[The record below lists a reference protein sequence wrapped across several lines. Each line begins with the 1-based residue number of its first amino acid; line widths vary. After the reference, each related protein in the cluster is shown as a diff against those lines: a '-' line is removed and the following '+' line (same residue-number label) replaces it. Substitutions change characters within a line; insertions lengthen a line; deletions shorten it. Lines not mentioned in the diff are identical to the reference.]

1 MILAIDYGAKRIGL
15 ALAEAG
21 SKLVLPAGVIA
32 NTGSEAVL
40 EELKKIIAEK
50 QVELVVVGWPVNLS
64 GEAGFKA
71 KEVEAFIAFLQN
83 NLSVSVEKID
93 ERVSSRLADTL
104 AQGTPGSR
112 DVGAAMVLLE
122 GYLAHRSQQV

>member
-21 SKLVLPAGVIA
+21 GKLVLPAGVIQ
-32 NTGSEAVL
+32 NVSREAVL
-40 EELKKIIAEK
+40 EELNKIILGKQIEK
-50 QVELVVVGWPVNLS
+50 IVIGWPINLS
-64 GEAGFKA
+64 GEAGFKT
-71 KEVEAFIAFLQN
+71 KEVEEFIVFLQN
-83 NLSVSVEKID
+83 NLDVPVEKID
-93 ERVSSRLADTL
+93 ERVSSRLADAL

-122 GYLAHRSQQV
+122 DYLARQSLQV